1 MKILLM
7 GPQGSGKG
15 TLGEMLSQ
23 RLGLPLISVG
33 DILRAV
39 PPDHPFYQELQEAM
53 LKGVLAPS
61 HRVAELLKERVLLED
76 CANGFIF
83 DGWVRALED
92 LTHFDPGFDA
102 VLNISVSR
110 ETSIKRISGR
120 RICTS
125 NGKTYNIYTL
135 PPELLAE
142 CTGELIQRK
151 DDTEEAVK
159 ARLDIYYTQ
168 TQEVLDYFSKNGLL
182 REVNGEG
189 TPAEVFELALRAL
202 GVN

>member
-23 RLGLPLISVG
+23 RLEIPLISVG
-33 DILRAV
+33 EILRAV
-39 PPDHPFYQELQEAM
+39 PPDHSFYRELQEAM
-53 LKGVLAPS
+53 SQGVLAPS
-61 HRVAELLKERVLLED
+61 HKVAELLKERVLLGD

-92 LTHFDPGFDA
+92 LTHFDPDFDVA
-102 VLNISVSR
+102 LNISVSR

-125 NGKTYNIYTL
+125 NGKTYNVYTL

-142 CTGELIQRK
+142 CTGELVQRK

-159 ARLDIYYTQ
+159 ARLEIYYTQ
-168 TQEVLDYFSKNGLL
+168 TQDVLDFFSKKGIL
-182 REVNGEG
+182 REVDGEG
-189 TPAEVFELALRAL
+189 TPQEVFELALKVL